1 MRRINMKY
9 RFIGKALF
17 ISALMLFALSTL
29 AMAASPQDLTVET
42 ITFNFDPNYPT
53 TVTDGHDAI
62 SIRYNSDTPYF
73 APEYHK
79 SNWSYPVAYIGG
91 QENVNIIVLFKI
103 TPQSTDV
110 SYSIRGVIRDNDIIL
125 GNTDIKTVSFQA
137 GRTLSSALF
146 NIGSIP
152 TGELKKSS
160 QEGWKWQYYANGVYN
175 DFDET
180 KHTVYCLP
188 NFPVAPWT
196 VTGISSTNHPWVE
209 ALDLACTWV
218 NDAIPELDLTRNEIR
233 VKQITEG
240 VYKWLSSIKRY
251 PSCENDW
258 INIKDVGIHHN
269 KNDLLNRKMTEVDL
283 TVLLTDPTTAN
294 SPLPL
299 NYYLV
304 ECHDTSNIVSLL
316 SSLVGITGVKIRE
329 YAGDLLDINKIYTKG
344 MVPIG
349 YDETILVTNNWS
361 DHQVVV
367 YKDVTIEGDG
377 TNEKI
382 FDPCIKLMINGLL
395 TVPTALDENVYKGYL
410 AVDKKIIYRL
420 FNIIPVYGFTNY
432 NVTWTT
438 EITSFK

>member
-1 MRRINMKY
+1 MKY

-17 ISALMLFALSTL
+17 ISALMLFVLSTL
-29 AMAASPQDLTVET
+29 AMAVGPQNLTVET
-42 ITFNFDPNYPT
+42 IAFNFDRNYPT

-125 GNTDIKTVSFQA
+125 GNTDIKEVNFQA

-146 NIGSIP
+146 SIGSIP
-152 TGELKKSS
+152 EKTLNKSY

-180 KHTVYCLP
+180 MHTVFCLP
-188 NFPVAPWT
+188 NFPIAPWT
-196 VTGISSTNHPWVE
+196 VTGISSTNPWVE

-218 NDAIPELDLTRNEIR
+218 KDAETVSNLTRNEIR

-251 PSCENDW
+251 PSNEDDW
-258 INIKDVGIHHN
+258 VNIKGVGMHHN
-269 KNDLLNRKMTEVDL
+269 THDLLNRKMTEVDL

-294 SPLPL
+294 PPLPL
-299 NYYLV
+299 NFYLV

-367 YKDVTIEGDG
+367 YKDETIGGER
-377 TNEKI
+377 TEKI
-382 FDPCIKLMINGLL
+382 FDPTIKLMINDEDNVPKL

-432 NVTWTT
+432 NVTWT
-438 EITSFK
+438 IGISSFK